1 MDLLIL
7 NGKVVTDKK
16 ALISNI
22 AIDKGKIKAIGRN
35 IRPEAKTVIDAR
47 GMLVLPGVI
56 DAHVHFQLP
65 AGGTVT
71 AENFASGTRAAACGG
86 VTTVIDFAIQKKG
99 QTLAQAIRDRRK
111 EADSMV
117 AIDYALHAVPTD
129 WNKRTQHEIGKLA
142 AHGVSSFKMYM
153 IYAKEG
159 LMTGEI
165 EISSALRET
174 SKLGA
179 MVTVHAE
186 SQLKLELLLKR
197 YHNQNDMKRYGA
209 YCHVLS
215 RPNFIEYEAIQN
227 AISWAEAT
235 GGKLY
240 IVHLSTAE
248 GLESVRKARKRGV
261 KVFAETCPHYLLFDD
276 SVFKK
281 PDGYL
286 YATCPQIKKKKDQQA
301 LWQGIVD
308 GTISVVA
315 TDNCTFTIKQKQRW
329 HGDFTKI
336 PYGLPGVETLL
347 PLMYTHGVGKGRLTL
362 SRLIELLSVNL
373 ARLFGLYP
381 QKGTIA
387 AGSDAD
393 LVIFDPNKKVTLSHR
408 ILETRC
414 DWSPYEGFK
423 VTGYPAITISRG
435 QIIAQN
441 GKFIGKLGQGRYL
454 KRGKSQNISF

>member
-1 MDLLIL
+1 
-7 NGKVVTDKK
+7 
-16 ALISNI
+16 
-22 AIDKGKIKAIGRN
+22 
-35 IRPEAKTVIDAR
+35 
-47 GMLVLPGVI
+47 
-56 DAHVHFQLP
+56 
-65 AGGTVT
+65 VT

-99 QTLAQAIRDRRK
+99 QSLTRAIRDRRK
-111 EADSMV
+111 EADGRV
-117 AIDYALHAVPTD
+117 VIDYALHAVPTD
-129 WNKRTQHEIGKLA
+129 WNKRTQNEIGKLA

-153 IYAKEG
+153 TYAKEG

-165 EISSALRET
+165 EISSALNET
-174 SKLGA
+174 SKCGA

-186 SQLKLELLLKR
+186 SQLKLDLLLKR

-215 RPNFIEYEAIQN
+215 RPSFIEYEAIQN

-248 GLESVRKARKRGV
+248 GLQIIRKAQARGV
-261 KVFAETCPHYLLFDD
+261 NVFAETCPHYLLFDD
-276 SVFKK
+276 SIFKK

-286 YATCPQIKKKKDQQA
+286 YATCPQIKKKADQQA
-301 LWQGIVD
+301 LWQGIAD

-315 TDNCTFTIKQKQRW
+315 TDNCTFTSKQKKLW

-347 PLMYTHGVGKGRLTL
+347 PLLYSYGVVKNRISL
-362 SRLIELLSVNL
+362 SRMIELLCVNP

-387 AGSDAD
+387 VGSDAD
-393 LVIFDPNKKVTLSHR
+393 LVIFDAHKKVIISHNN
-408 ILETRC
+408 LETKC

-423 VTGYPAITISRG
+423 LTGYPVITISRG

-441 GKFIGKLGQGRYL
+441 GKFVGKMGQGRYL